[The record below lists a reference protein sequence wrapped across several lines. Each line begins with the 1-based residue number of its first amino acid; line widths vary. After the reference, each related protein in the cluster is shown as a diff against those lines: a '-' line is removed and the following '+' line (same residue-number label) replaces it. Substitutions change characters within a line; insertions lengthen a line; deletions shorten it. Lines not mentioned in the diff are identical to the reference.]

1 MPADKPRASKP
12 RRAAPAATA
21 VIAPSGLKSW
31 HTCAFLIVT
40 ALIWYWLK
48 WPFIIISTLVAVF
61 VGLFWLG
68 QRFPR
73 TMFVIARII
82 NALLIRR

>member
-1 MPADKPRASKP
+1 MPADKPGAGKP
-12 RRAAPAATA
+12 RKAVPAATA
-21 VIAPSGLKSW
+21 GIAPSGLKSW
-31 HTCAFLIVT
+31 HTFAFLIVT

-48 WPFIIISTLVAVF
+48 WPFIIISTLAAIF
-61 VGLFWLG
+61 IGPFWLG